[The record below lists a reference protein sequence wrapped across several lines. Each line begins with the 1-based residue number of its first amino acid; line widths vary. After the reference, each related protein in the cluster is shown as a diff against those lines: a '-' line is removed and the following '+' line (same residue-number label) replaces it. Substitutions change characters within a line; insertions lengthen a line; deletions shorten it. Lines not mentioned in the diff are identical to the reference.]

1 MPPPGFNDR
10 VWDMPVRV
18 THWVLAATALG
29 AYFVPAV
36 PLNAHAFLG
45 YAALTAVAIR
55 IAWGF
60 VGSEYARFTNFVP
73 GMRALIAY
81 LHALARRREPRM
93 AGHNPAGAVMI
104 LLLLALML
112 VLGVTGWMISQP
124 AWRDWRLLEDVHILV
139 AHLLMLAA
147 CMHVLGVVYTSV
159 RHRENLIWAMITG
172 RKRRE

>member
-81 LHALARRREPRM
+81 LPARYGCIIAP
-93 AGHNPAGAVMI
+93 VS
-104 LLLLALML
+104 
-112 VLGVTGWMISQP
+112 LGVF
-124 AWRDWRLLEDVHILV
+124 LV
-139 AHLLMLAA
+139 VAGLTAPRE
-147 CMHVLGVVYTSV
+147 V
-159 RHRENLIWAMITG
+159 RNG
-172 RKRRE
+172 

>member
-1 MPPPGFNDR
+1 MSMPPPGFNDR

-81 LHALARRREPRM
+81 LHALARRLWPICRRAAIV
-93 AGHNPAGAVMI
+93 AGGTRPSTCTVI
-104 LLLLALML
+104 
-112 VLGVTGWMISQP
+112 
-124 AWRDWRLLEDVHILV
+124 
-139 AHLLMLAA
+139 AA
-147 CMHVLGVVYTSV
+147 PGL
-159 RHRENLIWAMITG
+159 
-172 RKRRE
+172 